1 MVSKPKLRL
10 SFMSSTSDRVAPL
23 IDGRVQPEGIEL
35 IHTFGGM
42 SEGAWRHLNF
52 HEFEFHELSIS
63 SYLISREQG
72 ADWIAI
78 PVFPHR
84 SFMHMGLHYN
94 TDSGIEKPS
103 DVVGKRIGV
112 GEYQQTAALW
122 MRGIMEHDHGVSQY
136 KVHWYMERTEEMSH
150 GGATGFEPPEG
161 ISFQRV
167 PPDKSLASML
177 LANELDIASVNP
189 AALSEPGG
197 QGPNLVDRSWRIRGQ
212 GDLSKIKPMFPDRIA
227 EGSRFFK
234 EHGFIPANHTYVI
247 RGDVYRENPWV
258 ALNLY
263 NAFVQAK
270 ELSVRMLPARMPT
283 DLVFG
288 NDYMRQTRAVFGDDP
303 YPYGIK
309 ANEAMLNTLIDYSHE
324 QGLTKKRA
332 NIEEMFAPI
341 TLHV

>member
-10 SFMSSTSDRVAPL
+10 SFMSSSSDRVAPL
-23 IDGRVQPEGIEL
+23 LDSRVQPEGIEL

-84 SFMHMGLHYN
+84 SFMHMNLHYN
-94 TDSGIEKPS
+94 TDSGIEKPA

-122 MRGIMEHDHGVSQY
+122 MRGIIDHDHGVSQY
-136 KVHWYMERTEEMSH
+136 KVHWFMERTEEMSH

-161 ISFQRV
+161 ISFERI
-167 PPDKSLASML
+167 PPDESLSSML
-177 LANELDIASVNP
+177 LANKLDIASVNP
-189 AALSEPGG
+189 AAVAEPGG

-212 GDLSKIKPMFPDRIA
+212 GDLSKIRPLFPDRIA
-227 EGSRFFK
+227 EGTRFFK

-270 ELSVRMLPARMPT
+270 DLSVRTLPARMPT

-288 NDYMRQTRAVFGDDP
+288 NDYMRQTRAVFGEDP
-303 YPYGIK
+303 YPYGVK

-332 NIEEMFAPI
+332 NIEELFAPI
-341 TLHV
+341 TLNL

>member
-10 SFMSSTSDRVAPL
+10 SFMSSGSDRVAPL
-23 IDGRVQPEGIEL
+23 LDGRVQPEGIEL

-189 AALSEPGG
+189 AALNEPGG
-197 QGPNLVDRSWRIRGQ
+197 QGPNLVDRSWRIQGQ

-247 RGDVYRENPWV
+247 RGDVYREYPWV

-270 ELSVRMLPARMPT
+270 ELSMRTLPARMPT

-288 NDYMRQTRAVFGDDP
+288 NDYMRQTRATFGNDP
-303 YPYGIK
+303 YPYGVK

-324 QGLTKKRA
+324 QGLTKQRA

-341 TLHV
+341 TLNL

>member
-23 IDGRVQPEGIEL
+23 LDGRVQPEGIEL

-52 HEFEFHELSIS
+52 HEFHFHELSIS

-167 PPDKSLASML
+167 PSDKSLASML

-270 ELSVRMLPARMPT
+270 ELSVRMLSARMPT

-303 YPYGIK
+303 YPYGVK

>member
-10 SFMSSTSDRVAPL
+10 SFMSSSSDRVAPL

-63 SYLISREQG
+63 SYLISKEQG

-122 MRGIMEHDHGVSQY
+122 MRGIMDHDHGVSQY

-189 AALSEPGG
+189 AALNEPGG
-197 QGPNLVDRSWRIRGQ
+197 QGPNLVDRSWRIQGQ

-227 EGSRFFK
+227 EGSRFFT

-247 RGDVYRENPWV
+247 RGDVYREYPWV

-270 ELSVRMLPARMPT
+270 DLSVRTLSARMPT

-288 NDYMRQTRAVFGDDP
+288 NDYMRQTRAVFGNDP
-303 YPYGIK
+303 YPYGVK

-332 NIEEMFAPI
+332 NIEELFAPI
-341 TLHV
+341 TLGL

>member
-10 SFMSSTSDRVAPL
+10 SFMSSSSDRVAPL
-23 IDGRVQPEGIEL
+23 LDGRVQPEGIEL
-35 IHTFGGM
+35 IHSSGGM

-63 SYLISREQG
+63 SYLISKEQG

-122 MRGIMEHDHGVSQY
+122 MRGIMDHDHGVSQY

-189 AALSEPGG
+189 AALNEPGG
-197 QGPNLVDRSWRIRGQ
+197 QGPNLVDRSWRIQGQ

-227 EGSRFFK
+227 EGSRFFT

-247 RGDVYRENPWV
+247 RGDVYREYPWV

-270 ELSVRMLPARMPT
+270 DLSVRTLSARMPT

-288 NDYMRQTRAVFGDDP
+288 NDYMRQTRAVFGNDP
-303 YPYGIK
+303 YPYGVK

-324 QGLTKKRA
+324 QGLTKNRA
-332 NIEEMFAPI
+332 NIEELFAPI
-341 TLHV
+341 TLGL

>member
-10 SFMSSTSDRVAPL
+10 SFMSSSSDRVAPL
-23 IDGRVQPEGIEL
+23 IDGRIQPEGIEL

-63 SYLISREQG
+63 SYLISKEQG

-122 MRGIMEHDHGVSQY
+122 MRGIMDHDHGVSQY

-189 AALSEPGG
+189 AALNEPGG
-197 QGPNLVDRSWRIRGQ
+197 QGPNLVDRSWRIQGQ

-227 EGSRFFK
+227 EGSRFFT

-247 RGDVYRENPWV
+247 RGDVYREYPWV

-270 ELSVRMLPARMPT
+270 DLSVRTLSARMPT

-288 NDYMRQTRAVFGDDP
+288 NDYMRQTRAVFGNDP
-303 YPYGIK
+303 YPYGVK

-332 NIEEMFAPI
+332 NIEELFAPI
-341 TLHV
+341 TLGL

>member
-23 IDGRVQPEGIEL
+23 LDGRVQPEGIEL

-52 HEFEFHELSIS
+52 HEFHFHELSIS

-84 SFMHMGLHYN
+84 SFMHMNLHYN
-94 TDSGIEKPS
+94 TGSGIEKPA

-122 MRGIMEHDHGVSQY
+122 MRGIIDHDHGVSQY
-136 KVHWYMERTEEMSH
+136 KVHWFMERTEEMSH

-161 ISFQRV
+161 ISFERI
-167 PPDKSLASML
+167 PPDESLSSML
-177 LANELDIASVNP
+177 LANKLDIASVNP
-189 AALSEPGG
+189 AAVAEPGG

-212 GDLSKIKPMFPDRIA
+212 GDLSKIKPLFPDRIA

-247 RGDVYRENPWV
+247 RGDVYREYPWV

-303 YPYGIK
+303 YPYGVK

-341 TLHV
+341 TLNL

>member
-10 SFMSSTSDRVAPL
+10 SFMSSSSDRVAPL
-23 IDGRVQPEGIEL
+23 IDGRIQPEGIEL

-63 SYLISREQG
+63 SYLISKEQG

-122 MRGIMEHDHGVSQY
+122 MRGIMDHDHGVSQY

-189 AALSEPGG
+189 AALNEPGG
-197 QGPNLVDRSWRIRGQ
+197 QGPNLVDRSWRIQGQ

-227 EGSRFFK
+227 EGSRFFT

-247 RGDVYRENPWV
+247 RGDVYREYPWV

-270 ELSVRMLPARMPT
+270 DLSVRTLPARMPT

-288 NDYMRQTRAVFGDDP
+288 NDYMRQTRAVFGNDP
-303 YPYGIK
+303 YPYGVK
-309 ANEAMLNTLIDYSHE
+309 SNEAMLNTLIDYSHE

-332 NIEEMFAPI
+332 NIEELFAPI
-341 TLHV
+341 TLGL

>member
-10 SFMSSTSDRVAPL
+10 SFMSSSSDRVAPL

-52 HEFEFHELSIS
+52 HEFQFHELSIS

-72 ADWIAI
+72 ADWIAL

-94 TDSGIEKPS
+94 TDSGIEKPA

-122 MRGIMEHDHGVSQY
+122 MRGIIDHDHGVSQY
-136 KVHWYMERTEEMSH
+136 KVDWFMERTEEMSH

-167 PPDKSLASML
+167 PPDESLASML
-177 LANELDIASVNP
+177 LANKLDIASVNP

-212 GDLSKIKPMFPDRIA
+212 GDLSKIKPLFPDRIA

-270 ELSVRMLPARMPT
+270 DLSVRTLSARMPT

-303 YPYGIK
+303 YPYGVK

-332 NIEEMFAPI
+332 NIEELFAPI
-341 TLHV
+341 TLNL

>member
-10 SFMSSTSDRVAPL
+10 SFMSSSSDRVAPL
-23 IDGRVQPEGIEL
+23 LDGRVQPEGIEL

-52 HEFEFHELSIS
+52 HEFHFHELSIS

-84 SFMHMGLHYN
+84 SFMHMNLHYN
-94 TDSGIEKPS
+94 TESGIEKPA

-122 MRGIMEHDHGVSQY
+122 MRGIIDHDHGVSQY

-189 AALSEPGG
+189 AALNEPGG
-197 QGPNLVDRSWRIRGQ
+197 QGPNLVDRSWRIQGQ
-212 GDLSKIKPMFPDRIA
+212 GDLSKIKPLFPDRIA

-270 ELSVRMLPARMPT
+270 ELSVRTLSARMPT

-288 NDYMRQTRAVFGDDP
+288 NDYMRQTRAVFGSDP
-303 YPYGIK
+303 YPYGVK

-332 NIEEMFAPI
+332 NIEELFAPI
-341 TLHV
+341 TLNL

>member
-10 SFMSSTSDRVAPL
+10 SFMSSSSDRVAPL
-23 IDGRVQPEGIEL
+23 IDGRIQPEGIEL

-63 SYLISREQG
+63 SYLISKEQG

-122 MRGIMEHDHGVSQY
+122 MRGIMDHDHGVSQY

-189 AALSEPGG
+189 AALNEPGG
-197 QGPNLVDRSWRIRGQ
+197 QGPNLVDRSWRIQGQ

-247 RGDVYRENPWV
+247 RGDVYREYPWV

-270 ELSVRMLPARMPT
+270 DLSVRTLSARMPT

-288 NDYMRQTRAVFGDDP
+288 NDYMRQTRAVFGNDP
-303 YPYGIK
+303 YPYGVK

-332 NIEEMFAPI
+332 NIEELFAPI
-341 TLHV
+341 TLGL

>member
-10 SFMSSTSDRVAPL
+10 SFMSSTSDRIAPL
-23 IDGRVQPEGIEL
+23 LDGRVQPEGIEL

-122 MRGIMEHDHGVSQY
+122 MRGIMDHDHGVSQY

-189 AALSEPGG
+189 AALNEPGG
-197 QGPNLVDRSWRIRGQ
+197 QGPNLVDRSWRIQGQ

-247 RGDVYRENPWV
+247 RGDVYREYPWV

-270 ELSVRMLPARMPT
+270 DLSMRTLPARMPT

-288 NDYMRQTRAVFGDDP
+288 NDYMRQTRATFGNDP
-303 YPYGIK
+303 YPYGVK

-332 NIEEMFAPI
+332 NIEEMFASI
-341 TLHV
+341 TLNL

>member
-10 SFMSSTSDRVAPL
+10 SFMSSSSDRVAPL
-23 IDGRVQPEGIEL
+23 LDGRVQPEGIEL

-84 SFMHMGLHYN
+84 SFMHMNLHYH
-94 TDSGIEKPS
+94 TDSGIERPS

-122 MRGIMEHDHGVSQY
+122 MRGIMDHDHGVSQY

-189 AALSEPGG
+189 AALNEPGG
-197 QGPNLVDRSWRIRGQ
+197 QGPNLVDRSWRIQGQ

-247 RGDVYRENPWV
+247 RGDVYREHPWV

-270 ELSVRMLPARMPT
+270 ELSVRTLSARMPT

-288 NDYMRQTRAVFGDDP
+288 SDYMRQTRAVFGNDP
-303 YPYGIK
+303 YPYGVK

-324 QGLTKKRA
+324 QGLTKQRA

-341 TLHV
+341 TMSL

>member
-10 SFMSSTSDRVAPL
+10 SFMSSSSDRVAPL
-23 IDGRVQPEGIEL
+23 LDGRVQPEGIEL
-35 IHTFGGM
+35 IHTAGGM
-42 SEGAWRHLNF
+42 SEGAWRHLNY

-63 SYLISREQG
+63 SYLISKEQG

-122 MRGIMEHDHGVSQY
+122 MRGIIDHDHGVSQY

-167 PPDKSLASML
+167 PPDESLASML
-177 LANELDIASVNP
+177 LSNKLDIASVNP
-189 AALSEPGG
+189 AALNEPGS
-197 QGPNLVDRSWRIRGQ
+197 QGANLVDRSWRIRGQ
-212 GDLSKIKPMFPDRIA
+212 GDLSKIKPLFPDRIA

-288 NDYMRQTRAVFGDDP
+288 NDYMRQTQAVFGDDP
-303 YPYGIK
+303 YPYGVK

-332 NIEEMFAPI
+332 NIEELFAPI

>member
-10 SFMSSTSDRVAPL
+10 SFMSSSSDRVAPL
-23 IDGRVQPEGIEL
+23 IDGRVQTEGIEL

-42 SEGAWRHLNF
+42 TEGAWRHLNF

-63 SYLISREQG
+63 SYLISKEQG

-122 MRGIMEHDHGVSQY
+122 MRGIMDHDHGVSQY

-189 AALSEPGG
+189 AALNEPGG
-197 QGPNLVDRSWRIRGQ
+197 QGPNLVDRSWRIQGQ

-227 EGSRFFK
+227 EGSRFFT

-247 RGDVYRENPWV
+247 RGDVYREYPWV

-270 ELSVRMLPARMPT
+270 DLSVRTLSARMPT

-288 NDYMRQTRAVFGDDP
+288 NDYMRQTRAVFGNDP
-303 YPYGIK
+303 YPYGVK

-332 NIEEMFAPI
+332 NIEELFAPI
-341 TLHV
+341 TLGL

>member
-10 SFMSSTSDRVAPL
+10 SFMSSGSDRVAPL
-23 IDGRVQPEGIEL
+23 LDGRVQPEGIEL

-84 SFMHMGLHYN
+84 SFMHMGLHYH

-189 AALSEPGG
+189 AALNEPGG
-197 QGPNLVDRSWRIRGQ
+197 QGPNLVDRSWRIQGQ

-247 RGDVYRENPWV
+247 RGDVYREYPWV

-270 ELSVRMLPARMPT
+270 ELSMRTLPARMPT

-288 NDYMRQTRAVFGDDP
+288 NDYMRQTRATFGNDP
-303 YPYGIK
+303 YPYGVK

-324 QGLTKKRA
+324 QGLTKQRA
-332 NIEEMFAPI
+332 SIEEMFAPI
-341 TLHV
+341 TLNL

>member
-10 SFMSSTSDRVAPL
+10 SFMSSSSDRVAPL
-23 IDGRVQPEGIEL
+23 LDSRVQPEGIEL

-52 HEFEFHELSIS
+52 HEFHFHELSIS

-72 ADWIAI
+72 ADWMAI

-84 SFMHMGLHYN
+84 SFMHMNLHYN
-94 TDSGIEKPS
+94 TDSGIEKPA

-122 MRGIMEHDHGVSQY
+122 MRGIIDHDHGVSQY
-136 KVHWYMERTEEMSH
+136 KVHWFMERTEEMSH

-161 ISFQRV
+161 ISFERI
-167 PPDKSLASML
+167 PPDESLSSML
-177 LANELDIASVNP
+177 LANKLDIASVNP
-189 AALSEPGG
+189 AAVAEPGG

-212 GDLSKIKPMFPDRIA
+212 GDLSKIRPLFPDRIA
-227 EGSRFFK
+227 EGTRFFK

-247 RGDVYRENPWV
+247 RGDVYREYPWV

-270 ELSVRMLPARMPT
+270 ELSVRTLPARMPT

-288 NDYMRQTRAVFGDDP
+288 NDYMRQTRAVFGGDP
-303 YPYGIK
+303 YPYGVK

-341 TLHV
+341 TLNL

>member
-10 SFMSSTSDRVAPL
+10 SFMSSSSDRVAPL
-23 IDGRVQPEGIEL
+23 IDGRIQPEGIEL

-63 SYLISREQG
+63 SYLISKEQG

-122 MRGIMEHDHGVSQY
+122 MRGIMDHDHGVSQY

-189 AALSEPGG
+189 AALNEPGG
-197 QGPNLVDRSWRIRGQ
+197 QGPNLVDRSWRIQGQ

-227 EGSRFFK
+227 EGSRFFT

-247 RGDVYRENPWV
+247 RGDVYREYPWV

-270 ELSVRMLPARMPT
+270 DLSVRTLSARMPT

-288 NDYMRQTRAVFGDDP
+288 NDYMRQTRAVFGNDP
-303 YPYGIK
+303 YPYGVK

-324 QGLTKKRA
+324 QGLTKNRA
-332 NIEEMFAPI
+332 NIEELFAPI
-341 TLHV
+341 TLGL

>member
-10 SFMSSTSDRVAPL
+10 SFMSSVSDRVAPL
-23 IDGRVQPEGIEL
+23 VDGRVQPEGIEL
-35 IHTFGGM
+35 VHTEGGM

-52 HEFEFHELSIS
+52 HEFQFHELSIS

-84 SFMHMGLHYN
+84 SFMHMNLHYH
-94 TDSGIEKPS
+94 TDSGIEKPG

-136 KVHWYMERTEEMSH
+136 KVDWFMERTEEMSH
-150 GGATGFEPPEG
+150 GGATGFEPQEG

-167 PPDKSLASML
+167 PPDESLSSML
-177 LANELDIASVNP
+177 LANKLDIASVNP
-189 AALSEPGG
+189 AAVAEPGG
-197 QGPNLVDRSWRIRGQ
+197 QGPNLVDRSWRIQGQ
-212 GDLSKIKPMFPDRIA
+212 GDLSKIKPLFPDRIA

-247 RGDVYRENPWV
+247 RGDLYRENPWV

-270 ELSVRMLPARMPT
+270 DLAVRTLRQRMPT

-288 NDYMRQTRAVFGDDP
+288 PEYMRQTRATFGDDP
-303 YPYGIK
+303 YPYGVK

-341 TLHV
+341 TLSL

>member
-10 SFMSSTSDRVAPL
+10 SFMSSSSDRVAPL
-23 IDGRVQPEGIEL
+23 IDGRIQPEGIEL

-63 SYLISREQG
+63 SYLISKEQG
-72 ADWIAI
+72 ADWVAI

-122 MRGIMEHDHGVSQY
+122 MRGIMDHDHGVSQY

-189 AALSEPGG
+189 AALNEPGS
-197 QGPNLVDRSWRIRGQ
+197 QGPNLVDRSWRIQGQ

-227 EGSRFFK
+227 EGSRFFT

-247 RGDVYRENPWV
+247 RGDVYREYPWV

-270 ELSVRMLPARMPT
+270 DLSVRTLSARMPT

-288 NDYMRQTRAVFGDDP
+288 NDYMRQTRAVFGNDP
-303 YPYGIK
+303 YPYGVK
-309 ANEAMLNTLIDYSHE
+309 SNEAMLNTLIDYSHE

-332 NIEEMFAPI
+332 NIEELFAPI
-341 TLHV
+341 TLGL

>member
-10 SFMSSTSDRVAPL
+10 SFMSSSSDRVAPL
-23 IDGRVQPEGIEL
+23 LDGRVQPEGIEL

-52 HEFEFHELSIS
+52 GEFQFHELSIS

-84 SFMHMGLHYN
+84 SFMHMNLHYH

-136 KVHWYMERTEEMSH
+136 KVHWFMERTEEMSH

-161 ISFQRV
+161 ISFDRV
-167 PPDKSLASML
+167 PPDESLASML
-177 LANELDIASVNP
+177 LANKLDIASVNP
-189 AALSEPGG
+189 AALNEPGS
-197 QGPNLVDRSWRIRGQ
+197 QGPNLVDRSWRIQGQ

-227 EGSRFFK
+227 EGTRFFK
-234 EHGFIPANHTYVI
+234 EHGFIPANHTYVV
-247 RGDVYRENPWV
+247 RGDVYREHPWV

-270 ELSVRMLPARMPT
+270 ELSVRTLPARMPT

-288 NDYMRQTRAVFGDDP
+288 SDYMRQTRAVFGSDP
-303 YPYGIK
+303 YPYGVK

-332 NIEEMFAPI
+332 NIEEMFASI
-341 TLHV
+341 TLNL